1 MKTFI
6 KPIII
11 VFLIVLSGGW
21 GYAQQAENR
30 GAATD
35 SLDFK
40 EKQEVSLLDKAK
52 IIPYWLSVTYD
63 KTSHMIFPSKIR
75 YVDLGSEY
83 LIASKAEGLDN
94 VLRIK
99 ASVRN
104 FESET
109 NFSVIT
115 EDGKFYNFDVFY
127 SAVPAA
133 VNYDLSKIWEH
144 NSGKKGSEVNF
155 EELGGYSSSLSES
168 VLSLIDDRENKMHNG
183 YITSGRD
190 GIKISLKGIY
200 IHQGKFYFSSA
211 FKNKSNIP
219 FYIDSIIFRIVDKKI
234 SKDIVLQ
241 EQILSPLRVYKILD
255 KINGKAE
262 LKNIFM
268 LDQFTLSNDKVLQ
281 IEIFEKNGERHPVL
295 KVKSSDLLKAKMID
309 ENIQL
314 SD

>member
-115 EDGKFYNFDVFY
+115 EDGKFYNFDVFIVLY
-127 SAVPAA
+127 LQLLIMIYQKYGNTIQEKS
-133 VNYDLSKIWEH
+133 
-144 NSGKKGSEVNF
+144 SEVNF
-155 EELGGYSSSLSES
+155 EESW
-168 VLSLIDDRENKMHNG
+168 VVI
-183 YITSGRD
+183 
-190 GIKISLKGIY
+190 
-200 IHQGKFYFSSA
+200 
-211 FKNKSNIP
+211 
-219 FYIDSIIFRIVDKKI
+219 
-234 SKDIVLQ
+234 
-241 EQILSPLRVYKILD
+241 
-255 KINGKAE
+255 
-262 LKNIFM
+262 
-268 LDQFTLSNDKVLQ
+268 
-281 IEIFEKNGERHPVL
+281 PVL
-295 KVKSSDLLKAKMID
+295 YR
-309 ENIQL
+309 NQF
-314 SD
+314 